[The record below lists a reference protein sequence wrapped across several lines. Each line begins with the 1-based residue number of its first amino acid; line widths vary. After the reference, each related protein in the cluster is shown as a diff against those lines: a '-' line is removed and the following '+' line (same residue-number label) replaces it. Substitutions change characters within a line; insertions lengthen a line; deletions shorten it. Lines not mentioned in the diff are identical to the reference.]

1 MLFSLLPVSLRS
13 SACNHPQVGPFGGE
27 HAELPRGPLLHPF
40 LLTLHWH
47 SSHPYLPPQPL
58 PAVPRDAHWTT
69 RLECQRQKL
78 ADLQRGGQ
86 QQCPAAQRVF
96 SRLKELDEDCDGAGR
111 VAHLQ
116 EDIPHF
122 CLAPQ
127 ARSLFFFV
135 GSRRILR
142 SPPPCGCVQVT
153 SHGGGGELDG
163 VEKELNTMEA
173 CVQSLLDTAR
183 GLASR
188 ERDLSEW
195 QVFSRLSL

>member
-1 MLFSLLPVSLRS
+1 MSHSFFLLALFSDALSLSLLPVSLRS
-13 SACNHPQVGPFGGE
+13 SACDHPQVGPFGGE
-27 HAELPRGPLLHPF
+27 HAELPGGPLLHPRF
-40 LLTLHWH
+40 LLFPPVTFIICF
-47 SSHPYLPPQPL
+47 LPPQPL
-58 PAVPRDAHWTT
+58 PEVPADAHWTT

-127 ARSLFFFV
+127 ARRFF
-135 GSRRILR
+135 
-142 SPPPCGCVQVT
+142 
-153 SHGGGGELDG
+153 
-163 VEKELNTMEA
+163 
-173 CVQSLLDTAR
+173 SLLVQ
-183 GLASR
+183 GES
-188 ERDLSEW
+188 
-195 QVFSRLSL
+195 